1 MSKSI
6 SMVTAGLL
14 TIGIL
19 VVGGPVQAGLDDA
32 SVGLNGTANF
42 TGAGG
47 PDANIDYVVV
57 YRAGGVTL
65 DHLNDNVFTG
75 VNLTT
80 ADAAGGSGEAA
91 GLGTMQAFDET
102 AKIALFY
109 QIDSASGDGEI
120 TRLAIRDFGFAP
132 TSAGYF
138 EDTLLAI
145 DTEAETGTISTS
157 AGLKTPN
164 QFRDGITLANDGS
177 AGFRWQGLDTDTG
190 TGLTDSD
197 SAPLFYVTFSDAN
210 STGWAQLISNNEI
223 TGGGGTRTGSLPS
236 PNPEPGSLALL
247 GAAVAG
253 FGGFRRFRR
262 RRNAEQQPEDTEAD
276 TATTPEVD

>member
-80 ADAAGGSGEAA
+80 ADDGHWLTVEQE
-91 GLGTMQAFDET
+91 LN
-102 AKIALFY
+102 ALF
-109 QIDSASGDGEI
+109 A
-120 TRLAIRDFGFAP
+120 RVLHFA
-132 TSAGYF
+132 T
-138 EDTLLAI
+138 
-145 DTEAETGTISTS
+145 
-157 AGLKTPN
+157 
-164 QFRDGITLANDGS
+164 
-177 AGFRWQGLDTDTG
+177 
-190 TGLTDSD
+190 
-197 SAPLFYVTFSDAN
+197 
-210 STGWAQLISNNEI
+210 
-223 TGGGGTRTGSLPS
+223 
-236 PNPEPGSLALL
+236 
-247 GAAVAG
+247 
-253 FGGFRRFRR
+253 
-262 RRNAEQQPEDTEAD
+262 
-276 TATTPEVD
+276 